1 MSDSSVPEV
10 NLEKK
15 IKLVLCWH
23 MHQPYYV
30 DTSNNEYIL
39 PWTYLHAIKDY
50 ADMASHLE
58 SIAGAR
64 AVVNF
69 APILLEQI
77 DDYSTQLKNWQ
88 NSGADLRDPFLS
100 MLAADNITES
110 LKSKKDYPFIKNCL
124 RANQERLIDRF
135 PQFKQLAALANHFLD
150 NDVSDVYISEEFLCD
165 LLVWYHLAWMGEA
178 VRREHAVIDALI
190 AKEKNFSKKDRHDLL
205 GVIAEL
211 LEGII
216 PRYRKLAKAGQVE
229 LAFSPYAHPIIPLM
243 LDIESAHQ
251 ASPEM
256 PLPECKEY
264 PGGENRA
271 KWHFQ
276 QGMNVF
282 ESYFGFKPT
291 GCWPS
296 EGGVSDATIALSAEM
311 GVKWVASGESVLRN
325 SLEEV
330 DIDDD
335 ACIHRAYQLQNI
347 PVSCFF
353 RDDGL
358 SDLIGFNYSTW
369 HADDAVNNLIH
380 HVENISKA
388 CPDKENAVVSII
400 LDGENAWEYYPENA
414 YYFLTTLY
422 ESLAQHDSIEL
433 STFGAV
439 VEEKYKTLQLPHVVA
454 GSWVYGT
461 FSTWIGDKEKNHGW
475 DLLCA
480 AKQVYDEVCSSNSFD
495 ATFSEEKKLKI
506 DRQLAICEG
515 SDWFWW
521 FGDYNPSDSVKDF
534 DDLYRKHLKQLY
546 TLLKRPSPPS
556 LDEVISQGGGDPAA
570 GGVMRQGSEE

>member
-1 MSDSSVPEV
+1 
-10 NLEKK
+10 
-15 IKLVLCWH
+15 
-23 MHQPYYV
+23 MHQPYYI
-30 DTSNNEYIL
+30 DTSSDEYIL

-58 SIAGAR
+58 KVVGSR

-77 DDYSTQLKNWQ
+77 DDYSKQLENWKHT
-88 NSGADLRDPFLS
+88 GAIISDPLLA
-100 MLAADNITES
+100 MLASDSVSGCQKE
-110 LKSKKDYPFIKNCL
+110 KDYPLIRSCL
-124 RANQERLIDRF
+124 RANEERLINRF
-135 PQFKQLAALANHFLD
+135 PQFKQLASLANLFED
-150 NDVSDVYISEEFLCD
+150 NEDLETYISEQFLCD

-178 VRREHAVIDALI
+178 VRREHPVISALI
-190 AKEKNFSKKDRHDLL
+190 EKEKNFSKKDRHDLVT
-205 GVIAEL
+205 VISVL
-211 LEGII
+211 LKGII
-216 PRYRKLAKAGQVE
+216 PRYRKLAESGKVE

-243 LDIESAHQ
+243 LDIKSAKQ
-251 ASPEM
+251 ASHEM
-256 PLPECKEY
+256 SLPDCEKY
-264 PGGENRA
+264 PGGEDRA

-276 QGMNVF
+276 HGIDVF

-296 EGGVSDATIALSAEM
+296 EGGVSDETIALSAEM
-311 GVKWVASGESVLRN
+311 GVRWVASGESVLRN
-325 SLEEV
+325 SLERI
-330 DIDDD
+330 DIADDT
-335 ACIHRAYQLQNI
+335 CIHRSYQLKDI

-369 HADDAVNNLIH
+369 HADDAVNNLVH
-380 HVENISKA
+380 HIENIAKA
-388 CPDKENAVVSII
+388 CPDKESAVVSII

-414 YYFLTTLY
+414 YYFLSTLY
-422 ESLAQHDSIEL
+422 ESLAGHQDIEL
-433 STFGAV
+433 STFGACV
-439 VEEKYKTLQLPHVVA
+439 DEGYETFELPHVVA

-475 DLLCA
+475 DLLCT
-480 AKQVYDEVCSSNSFD
+480 AKQVYDEVMQTNNFD
-495 ATFSEEKKLKI
+495 AETKKKI

-521 FGDYNPSDSVKDF
+521 FGDYNPSESVKDF

-546 TLLKRPSPPS
+546 SLLDRAAPEI

>member
-1 MSDSSVPEV
+1 MSD
-10 NLEKK
+10 KK

-23 MHQPYYV
+23 MHQPYYI
-30 DTSNNEYIL
+30 DTSCDEYIL

-58 SIAGAR
+58 AVPKAR

-77 DDYSTQLKNWQ
+77 DDYAKQLRNWGLVG
-88 NSGADLRDPFLS
+88 SKFRDPLLAV
-100 MLAADNITES
+100 LAAENISLS
-110 LKSKKDYPFIKNCL
+110 LKETAYPLIKNCL
-124 RANQERLIDRF
+124 KANEERLINRF
-135 PQFKQLAALANHFLD
+135 PQFMKLAALAKYYVAHDDLRLY
-150 NDVSDVYISEEFLCD
+150 VGEQFLCD
-165 LLVWYHLAWMGEA
+165 LVMWYHLAWMGES
-178 VRREHAVIDALI
+178 VRREHEVIQALME
-190 AKEKNFSKKDRHDLL
+190 KEQNFSIADRHRLL
-205 GVIAEL
+205 GVIADL

-216 PRYRKLAKAGQVE
+216 PRYRKMAERGQVE
-229 LAFSPYAHPIIPLM
+229 LAFSPYAHPIIQLM
-243 LDIESAHQ
+243 LDLQ
-251 ASPEM
+251 AAKQATPDM
-256 PLPECKEY
+256 PLPESEKY
-264 PGGENRA
+264 PGGEARA

-276 QGMNVF
+276 HGMDVF

-296 EGGVSDATIALSAEM
+296 EGGVSDGTIALCEEM
-311 GVKWVASGESVLRN
+311 GVRWLASGESVLRN
-325 SLEEV
+325 SVAKL
-330 DIDDD
+330 DDEKIG
-335 ACIHRAYQLQNI
+335 CIHHPYQLENI

-369 HADDAVNNLIH
+369 HADDAVNNLVH
-380 HVENISKA
+380 HVENIQAA
-388 CPDKENAVVSII
+388 CSDKDSAVVSII

-414 YYFLTTLY
+414 YYFLSAL
-422 ESLAQHDSIEL
+422 
-433 STFGAV
+433 
-439 VEEKYKTLQLPHVVA
+439 YKTLSQHEHIELTTFSACVDEKLQAYKLPHVVA

-480 AKQVYDEVCSSNSFD
+480 AKRMYDDVIASNDFD
-495 ATFSEEKKLKI
+495 EKTLKKI
-506 DRQLAICEG
+506 NRQLAICEG

-534 DDLYRKHLKQLY
+534 DDLYRKHLRRLYSMLKQPIPDALNHA
-546 TLLKRPSPPS
+546 
-556 LDEVISQGGGDPAA
+556 ISQGGGDPAA
-570 GGVMRQGSEE
+570 GGVMRPGSEG

>member
-1 MSDSSVPEV
+1 
-10 NLEKK
+10 
-15 IKLVLCWH
+15 VLCWH

-58 SIAGAR
+58 EFDGAR

-77 DDYSTQLKNWQ
+77 DDYAKQLENWEQ
-88 NSGADLRDPFLS
+88 KGAVVKDPLLA
-100 MLAADNITES
+100 MLAADNVSQCQKE
-110 LKSKKDYPFIKNCL
+110 KNYPLIRSCL
-124 RANQERLIDRF
+124 RANEERLINRF
-135 PQFKQLAALANHFLD
+135 PQFSQLASLAKLFEG
-150 NDVSDVYISEEFLCD
+150 NDSLESYVNEQFLCD

-178 VRREHAVIDALI
+178 VRREHEVISALI
-190 AKEKNFSKKDRHDLL
+190 KKEKNFTKKDRHDLV
-205 GVIAEL
+205 GVIAVL
-211 LEGII
+211 LKGII
-216 PRYRKLAKAGQVE
+216 PRYRKLAQSGQVE

-243 LDIESAHQ
+243 LDIKSARQ
-251 ASPEM
+251 ASHEM
-256 PLPECKEY
+256 PLPDCEKY
-264 PGGENRA
+264 PGGEERA

-276 QGMNVF
+276 HGIDVF

-296 EGGVSDATIALSAEM
+296 EGSVSDETIALSAEM
-311 GVKWVASGESVLRN
+311 GVRWVASGESVLRN
-325 SLEEV
+325 SLERT
-330 DIDDD
+330 DIADD
-335 ACIHRAYQLQNI
+335 ACIHRSYRLKDI

-369 HADDAVNNLIH
+369 HADDAVSNLVH
-380 HVENISKA
+380 HVENIAKA
-388 CPDKENAVVSII
+388 CPDKESAVVSII

-414 YYFLTTLY
+414 YYFLSTLY
-422 ESLAQHDSIEL
+422 KTLSEHEAIEL
-433 STFGAV
+433 STFGTCV
-439 VEEKYKTLQLPHVVA
+439 DEEYETFELPHVVA

-480 AKQVYDEVCSSNSFD
+480 AKQTYDEVIKSHNFD
-495 ATFSEEKKLKI
+495 ADKVTKI
-506 DRQLAICEG
+506 NQQLAICEG

-521 FGDYNPSDSVKDF
+521 FGDYNPSESVKDF

-546 TLLKRPSPPS
+546 SLLGRPAPS
-556 LDEVISQGGGDPAA
+556 LLDEVISQGGGDPAA

>member
-1 MSDSSVPEV
+1 M
-10 NLEKK
+10 
-15 IKLVLCWH
+15 LCWH

-30 DTSNNEYIL
+30 DTSSDEYIL

-58 SIAGAR
+58 EFDGAR

-77 DDYSTQLKNWQ
+77 DDYAKQLESWQ
-88 NSGADLRDPFLS
+88 HNADVVKDPLLA
-100 MLAADNITES
+100 MLAADNVSDCQKE
-110 LKSKKDYPFIKNCL
+110 KNYPLIRSCL
-124 RANQERLIDRF
+124 RANEERLINRF
-135 PQFKQLAALANHFLD
+135 PQFKQLASLAKLYEG
-150 NDVSDVYISEEFLCD
+150 NDDLEPYISEQFLCD

-178 VRREHAVIDALI
+178 VRREHELI
-190 AKEKNFSKKDRHDLL
+190 ATLIKKEKNFTKKDRHDLVA
-205 GVIAEL
+205 VIAVL
-211 LEGII
+211 LKGII
-216 PRYRKLAKAGQVE
+216 PRYRKLAQSGQVE

-243 LDIESAHQ
+243 LDIKSARQ
-251 ASPEM
+251 ASHEM
-256 PLPECKEY
+256 PLPDCESY
-264 PGGENRA
+264 PGGEARA

-276 QGMNVF
+276 HGIDVF

-296 EGGVSDATIALSAEM
+296 EGSVSDETIALSAEM
-311 GVKWVASGESVLRN
+311 GVRWVASGESVLRN
-325 SLEEV
+325 SLERI
-330 DIDDD
+330 DIEDD
-335 ACIHRAYQLQNI
+335 ACIHRSYQLKDI

-380 HVENISKA
+380 HVENIAKA
-388 CPDKENAVVSII
+388 CPDKESAVVSII

-414 YYFLTTLY
+414 YYFLSTLY
-422 ESLAQHDSIEL
+422 KSLAEHEAIEL
-433 STFGAV
+433 STFGNCV
-439 VEEKYKTLQLPHVVA
+439 DEKYETFELPHVVA

-480 AKQVYDEVCSSNSFD
+480 AKQAYDEVMKSNNFD
-495 ATFSEEKKLKI
+495 ADKI
-506 DRQLAICEG
+506 TKINQQLAICEG

-521 FGDYNPSDSVKDF
+521 FGDYNPSESVKDF

-546 TLLKRPSPPS
+546 SLLERPAPD
-556 LDEVISQGGGDPAA
+556 LLNEVISQGGGDPAA

>member
-1 MSDSSVPEV
+1 M
-10 NLEKK
+10 
-15 IKLVLCWH
+15 LCWH

-58 SIAGAR
+58 EFDGAR

-77 DDYSTQLKNWQ
+77 DDYAKQLENWEQ
-88 NSGADLRDPFLS
+88 KGAVVKDPLLA
-100 MLAADNITES
+100 MLAADNVSQCQKE
-110 LKSKKDYPFIKNCL
+110 KNYPLIRSCL
-124 RANQERLIDRF
+124 RANEERLINRF
-135 PQFKQLAALANHFLD
+135 PQFSQLASLAKLFEG
-150 NDVSDVYISEEFLCD
+150 NDSLESYVNEQFLCD

-178 VRREHAVIDALI
+178 VRREHEVISALI
-190 AKEKNFSKKDRHDLL
+190 KKEKNFTKKDRHDLV
-205 GVIAEL
+205 GVIAVL
-211 LEGII
+211 LKGII
-216 PRYRKLAKAGQVE
+216 PRYRKLAQSGQVE

-243 LDIESAHQ
+243 LDIKSARQ
-251 ASPEM
+251 ASHEM
-256 PLPECKEY
+256 PLPDCEKY
-264 PGGENRA
+264 PGGEERA

-276 QGMNVF
+276 HGIDVF

-296 EGGVSDATIALSAEM
+296 EGSVSDETIALSAEM
-311 GVKWVASGESVLRN
+311 GVRWVASGESVLRN
-325 SLEEV
+325 SLERTDV
-330 DIDDD
+330 ADD
-335 ACIHRAYQLQNI
+335 ACIHRSYRLKDI

-369 HADDAVNNLIH
+369 HADDAVSNLVH
-380 HVENISKA
+380 HVENIAKA
-388 CPDKENAVVSII
+388 CPDKESAVVSII

-414 YYFLTTLY
+414 YYFLSTLY
-422 ESLAQHDSIEL
+422 KTLSEHEAIEL
-433 STFGAV
+433 STFGTCV
-439 VEEKYKTLQLPHVVA
+439 DEEYETFELPHVVA

-480 AKQVYDEVCSSNSFD
+480 AKQTYDEVIKSHNFD
-495 ATFSEEKKLKI
+495 ADKVTKI
-506 DRQLAICEG
+506 NQQLAICEG

-521 FGDYNPSDSVKDF
+521 FGDYNPSESVKDF

-546 TLLKRPSPPS
+546 SLLGRPAPS
-556 LDEVISQGGGDPAA
+556 LLDEVISQGGGDPAA